1 MQTIDNRKKNATV
14 LWYQKPAQNWNE
26 ALPIGN
32 GRIGGM
38 VFGGIRSE
46 QIQVNEESVWYGGQ
60 MQRNNPSTKE
70 KLPQIQALIKEGKI
84 HQAERLCKQALGGT
98 PQGMR
103 IYQTLGDISIDYDF
117 GAMFTEDRVTDYERG
132 LDVEQA
138 VAYTYFQFDETK
150 YKREIFMS
158 APDNVCVIHLTASG
172 KNKLN
177 LDILQTRHHIYDY
190 AGRYADAEDSIV
202 LGGNLGRD
210 GLDYAMMCKA
220 SVPQGTVTIIGET
233 ITIENASEVYLYWS
247 ASPEAYWD
255 DYS

>member
-1 MQTIDNRKKNATV
+1 MQTIDNGKKNATV

-103 IYQTLGDISIDYDF
+103 IYQTLGC
-117 GAMFTEDRVTDYERG
+117 
-132 LDVEQA
+132 LL
-138 VAYTYFQFDETK
+138 YT
-150 YKREIFMS
+150 S
-158 APDNVCVIHLTASG
+158 PSP
-172 KNKLN
+172 
-177 LDILQTRHHIYDY
+177 
-190 AGRYADAEDSIV
+190 
-202 LGGNLGRD
+202 RD
-210 GLDYAMMCKA
+210 M
-220 SVPQGTVTIIGET
+220 
-233 ITIENASEVYLYWS
+233 
-247 ASPEAYWD
+247 
-255 DYS
+255 